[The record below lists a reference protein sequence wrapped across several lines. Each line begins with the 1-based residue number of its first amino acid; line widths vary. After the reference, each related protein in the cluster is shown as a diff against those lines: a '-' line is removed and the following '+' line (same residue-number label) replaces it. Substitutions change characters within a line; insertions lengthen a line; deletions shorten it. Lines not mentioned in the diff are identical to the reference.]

1 MSDTVCLQN
10 IQDNG
15 EAVMDVLERA
25 TPDII
30 KHYLATLTP
39 KERVRLFHTV

>member
-1 MSDTVCLQN
+1 
-10 IQDNG
+10 
-15 EAVMDVLERA
+15 MDVLERA

-39 KERVRLFHTV
+39 KERVCLHVQYDLGICIV